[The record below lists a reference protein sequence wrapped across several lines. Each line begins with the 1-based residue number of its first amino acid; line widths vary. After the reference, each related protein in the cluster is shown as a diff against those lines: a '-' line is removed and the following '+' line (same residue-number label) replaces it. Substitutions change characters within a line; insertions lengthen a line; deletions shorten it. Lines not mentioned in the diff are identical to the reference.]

1 MDIGNIVVI
10 GGGTGLS
17 TMLRGLR
24 LHTNKVTAIVTVGDD
39 GGSSGVIRK
48 DYKMP
53 PPGDVR
59 NCVSA
64 LTNLTQDFRDILD
77 YRFTQGTFKGH
88 SIGNIILAAINETS
102 DTFEEAVQKYCKIVG
117 VSGKV
122 LPVTSESLVL
132 HAKLRS
138 GKTVDGETN
147 ISRYRAND
155 GIEKLFITPENAEAS
170 ASVIDS
176 ILGADIIVMGPGS
189 LYTSVIPNLLV
200 NGVTDAIKHSKAF
213 KIYVC
218 NIMTQPGETD
228 GYDVQEHLTAIEA
241 HSYKGIAD
249 AVIVNDS
256 AIPQVL
262 TEKYKMEC
270 AHPVELC
277 EERLDPKV
285 KWITGNFHMMKDGQV
300 RHNFSRLATT
310 IIRAAETMKGKI

>member
-24 LHTNKVTAIVTVGDD
+24 LYTNKVTAIVTVGDD

-64 LTNLTQDFRDILD
+64 LTNLTQDFREILD
-77 YRFTQGTFKGH
+77 YRFSEGTFKGH
-88 SIGNIILAAINETS
+88 SIGNIILAAINETT
-102 DTFEEAVQKYCKIVG
+102 DTFEEAVGKYCKLVG

-122 LPVTSESLVL
+122 LPVTSENIIL
-132 HAKLRS
+132 HARLKS
-138 GKTVDGETN
+138 GKVIDGETN
-147 ISRYRAND
+147 ISVYREND
-155 GIEKLFITPENAEAS
+155 AIERLMITPENAGAS
-170 ASVIDS
+170 AAVIDS
-176 ILGADIIVMGPGS
+176 ILGADVIVMGPGS

-200 NGVTDAIKHSKAF
+200 DGVVDAIKHSDAL

-228 GYDVQEHLTAIEA
+228 GYDVQDHIEA
-241 HSYKGIAD
+241 VEKHSYKGIAE
-249 AVIVNDS
+249 AVIVND
-256 AIPQVL
+256 APIPQVL
-262 TEKYKMEC
+262 TEKYKTESAM
-270 AHPVELC
+270 PVEIN
-277 EERLDPKV
+277 EDRLAPYIR
-285 KWITGNFHMMKDGQV
+285 WITGNFHMMKDGQV

-310 IIRAAETMKGKI
+310 IIRTAEAMKGKM